1 MLTKILIGLT
11 VVAVLLIAFSIVV
24 ALQPSSLRVSR
35 TALIAAPP
43 AEVFAHVNNLR
54 KWQAWSP
61 YDKRDPHMNRT
72 YEGPEEGSGASYV
85 WNGNSEV
92 GEGRSTIVESRPD
105 ELIEFKL
112 EFVRPFAGTNTARFT
127 FQPQGE
133 QTAVTWALD
142 CNCNF
147 CAKAMGLFISMD
159 KMIGNDFE
167 GGLAN
172 LKKVVE
178 SEGSPQVAVR

>member
-1 MLTKILIGLT
+1 MLTKILIGLA
-11 VVAVLLIAFSIVV
+11 VVAVLLIAFSIVA
-24 ALQPSSLRVSR
+24 ALQPSTLRVSR
-35 TALIAAPP
+35 TAAIAAPP

-61 YDKRDPHMNRT
+61 YDKRDPNLQRT
-72 YEGPEEGSGASYV
+72 YEGPEEGAGASYV

-112 EFVRPFAGTNTARFT
+112 EFVRPFAGTNKATFS
-127 FQPQGE
+127 FQPQGD

-142 CNCNF
+142 CKCGF

-159 KMIGNDFE
+159 KMIGGDFE
-167 GGLAN
+167 TGLAN
-172 LKKVVE
+172 LKSVVE
-178 SEGSPQVAVR
+178 AQGSPQVAVH